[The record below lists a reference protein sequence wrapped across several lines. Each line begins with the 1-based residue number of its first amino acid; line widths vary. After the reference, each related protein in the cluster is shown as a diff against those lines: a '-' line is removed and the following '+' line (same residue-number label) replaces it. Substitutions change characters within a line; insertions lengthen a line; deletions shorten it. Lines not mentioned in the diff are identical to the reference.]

1 MSVFSLFNT
10 QRDAFDTW
18 RAKNYRETN
27 RKGESRHASDH
38 FAKQA
43 KTQRL
48 WRTKV
53 RQIKIDFSFGNKYR
67 IGECFL
73 ENWLWNLNVI
83 QFA

>member
-43 KTQRL
+43 KTKRL
-48 WRTKV
+48 W
-53 RQIKIDFSFGNKYR
+53 IKIDFSFGNKYR

-73 ENWLWNLNVI
+73 EN
-83 QFA
+83 